1 VKEGGVHRGRPEGR
15 VYRRSQQVVRG

>member
-1 VKEGGVHRGRPEGR
+1 VKEGGVHQGRPEGR